1 MQGMCGAWRPSI
13 CTVTFISQS
22 PSVCI
27 FRFTVIA
34 ALCYRRSSS
43 ETVISLWQKK
53 ELSHWSEASLKSS
66 YILSPP
72 RILSHHNL
80 DMTTNHDFYLPLNSL
95 GDLSLIHHIF
105 ITAFWILTVRKMVLA
120 NNPHFGEIWGRMNE
134 IMLVPMI
141 FTEERHYVFKILFRI
156 WMIYLS
162 FSIAFTIP
170 IGLYNFTTDL

>member
-120 NNPHFGEIWGRMNE
+120 NNPHFSEIGGGWMRSCWCQWFLLKKG
-134 IMLVPMI
+134 IMYSKYYLEYEW
-141 FTEERHYVFKILFRI
+141 FTSHFQ
-156 WMIYLS
+156 
-162 FSIAFTIP
+162 
-170 IGLYNFTTDL
+170 